1 MMIRA
6 ISILRFEFI
15 LKISMAI
22 TYSQAE
28 KYPKKSMAINPKYSF
43 KTTYSQYFDR
53 TGKLK

>member
-1 MMIRA
+1 MIRA